1 LLSWQDRVKDFRPA
15 EPQRES
21 LLFALRELAGE
32 NPGPSAEDWKRHYSP
47 LTGERLKKP
56 LAPTER
62 VTHLK
67 DCLVQ
72 APPLQQA
79 ELLAAF
85 KDKAG
90 SAYDAAL
97 AQAIPELKVE
107 LQKTARA
114 ILADRFYC
122 LPAKK
127 LSEKLG
133 DQDATV
139 RRAAVT
145 VCRQRKLRT
154 LVPELIEMLDDGNE
168 DVAKQVHEVLQQ
180 FASRDFG
187 PKRGADHIQ
196 RQEAVAAWR
205 DWWEQ
210 QEKQTAANRR
220 RS

>member
-1 LLSWQDRVKDFRPA
+1 
-15 EPQRES
+15 
-21 LLFALRELAGE
+21 
-32 NPGPSAEDWKRHYSP
+32 
-47 LTGERLKKP
+47 
-56 LAPTER
+56 
-62 VTHLK
+62 
-67 DCLVQ
+67 
-72 APPLQQA
+72 
-79 ELLAAF
+79 
-85 KDKAG
+85 
-90 SAYDAAL
+90 L

-133 DQDATV
+133 DQDPTV

-145 VCRQRKLRT
+145 VCRQRKLKT
-154 LVPELIEMLDDGNE
+154 LAPQLIEMLDDRNE

-196 RQEAVAAWR
+196 RQEAMAAWR